1 MPQHLASLGAI
12 KLIMDFFFVKRD
24 DGIVI
29 FVIDLF
35 SLYEN
40 EWPRILLLS
49 QFLLKNV
56 VRVEN
61 DNNRGC
67 KCQENKICQTYNA
80 WFFGQTVPL
89 GSAHIWITPSP

>member
-35 SLYEN
+35 SYMKMSGPE
-40 EWPRILLLS
+40 
-49 QFLLKNV
+49 F
-56 VRVEN
+56 
-61 DNNRGC
+61 C
-67 KCQENKICQTYNA
+67 Y
-80 WFFGQTVPL
+80 
-89 GSAHIWITPSP
+89 